1 MVSITMSTTSAFISS
16 PTTLKLR
23 KKSNTNKRSNNSLLK
38 IAKAISVADVTG
50 PVKETIKDVQSV
62 EVQNTMRFSF
72 SRGRIRIIIARI
84 RDDGFSFSSARTII
98 EEREKKRAIGI
109 TTTISSSSIAR
120 KRERK
125 DTQSSSL
132 ALHHQQPIQFNSQNS
147 PFFCLVSF
155 FLYPFFL
162 KDNTNRGKLRR
173 KVLCS
178 SKHNI
183 EEEEEEEEEE
193 QFIK

>member
-62 EVQNTMRFSF
+62 EVQNTILRFSF

-162 KDNTNRGKLRR
+162 RTTQTDVK
-173 KVLCS
+173 
-178 SKHNI
+178 I
-183 EEEEEEEEEE
+183 EE
-193 QFIK
+193 KSTV

>member
-62 EVQNTMRFSF
+62 EVQNTILRFSF

-84 RDDGFSFSSARTII
+84 HHDDGFSFSSARTII

-125 DTQSSSL
+125 DTRSSSL

-155 FLYPFFL
+155 FLYPFF
-162 KDNTNRGKLRR
+162 
-173 KVLCS
+173 
-178 SKHNI
+178 
-183 EEEEEEEEEE
+183 
-193 QFIK
+193 

>member
-62 EVQNTMRFSF
+62 EVQNTILRFSF

-125 DTQSSSL
+125 DTQKSSSL

-162 KDNTNRGKLRR
+162 RTTQTDVK
-173 KVLCS
+173 
-178 SKHNI
+178 I
-183 EEEEEEEEEE
+183 EE
-193 QFIK
+193 KSTV

>member
-72 SRGRIRIIIARI
+72 SRGRIRIIIAREFVMMVFLS
-84 RDDGFSFSSARTII
+84 RLREQSSKNAKKKEQSASPPPFHRHRSR
-98 EEREKKRAIGI
+98 EREREKTRGVLLWL
-109 TTTISSSSIAR
+109 SI
-120 KRERK
+120 
-125 DTQSSSL
+125 
-132 ALHHQQPIQFNSQNS
+132 INNQFNSILKILL
-147 PFFCLVSF
+147 FFCLVSF

-162 KDNTNRGKLRR
+162 KDNTNRRE
-173 KVLCS
+173 
-178 SKHNI
+178 N
-183 EEEEEEEEEE
+183 
-193 QFIK
+193 